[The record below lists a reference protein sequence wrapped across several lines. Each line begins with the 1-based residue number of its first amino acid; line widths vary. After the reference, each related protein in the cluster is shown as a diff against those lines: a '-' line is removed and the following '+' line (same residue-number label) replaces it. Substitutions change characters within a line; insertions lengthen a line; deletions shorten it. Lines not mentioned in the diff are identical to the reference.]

1 MFYFTPALFSL
12 AFIVTIVWVSVAP
25 AEAVSRKYRDLSQ
38 NLTGQAE
45 TELSAERAQQAD
57 AMLNL
62 ALTADPANAEA
73 YMLKGRAQKQLGNPE
88 EGLRLMNISLE
99 ISPGNVDGL
108 LLQGKT
114 ALEVGDLE
122 QAGKSLRQIEQICGV
137 DCAAAEEL
145 TVALDTANIMQQ
157 DDADKA
163 GESGGDAR

>member
-1 MFYFTPALFSL
+1 MIFLIPVFMSL
-12 AFIVTIVWVSVAP
+12 AIVLASMAP

-38 NLTGQAE
+38 NLTGEARA
-45 TELSAERAQQAD
+45 ELSDDRAQQAD

-73 YMLKGRAQKQLGNPE
+73 YMLKGQAQKRLGNPE
-88 EGLRLMNISLE
+88 EGLRLMSISLE

-145 TVALDTANIMQQ
+145 TVALDTADIMQK
-157 DDADKA
+157 DETSKAD
-163 GESGGDAR
+163 ETGGDAR